1 MFLFSEIKII
11 HGFKYEVCGW
21 GSTGMGNS
29 WGEMEKGLIQ
39 QSAFIHG

>member
-11 HGFKYEVCGW
+11 HDF
-21 GSTGMGNS
+21 S

-39 QSAFIHG
+39 QNAFITWLDPHLM